1 MGLGVILETQALKCY
16 KLCILLKRRKE
27 NFFFW
32 PLVLSIVPSVL
43 IIIDIQVKWGGY
55 NCLLNFIYKSLLHYI
70 TSKIID
76 VHLLKCQ
83 MRGKKRRGKKKS
95 TIKQKVLAIPLLWE
109 FIKFVLFIFSFVV
122 SILLKFWG
130 WSCVSDTD
138 YAPSNLDDVKFD
150 RFIYFFPKKEEKV
163 LFCFFFLIGRKF
175 CLYKAWW
182 DYDLFYL
189 ILYSKS
195 AFTLFA
201 DL

>member
-1 MGLGVILETQALKCY
+1 MYITQK
-16 KLCILLKRRKE
+16 KKRK
-27 NFFFW
+27 FFFDLLFYQSFHLYLLLLTYKW
-32 PLVLSIVPSVL
+32 NEVVIIVFW
-43 IIIDIQVKWGGY
+43 I
-55 NCLLNFIYKSLLHYI
+55 FFYKSLLHYI

-138 YAPSNLDDVKFD
+138 YASSNLDDVKFD

-163 LFCFFFLIGRKF
+163 LFCFLIGRKF

>member
-1 MGLGVILETQALKCY
+1 MYITQK
-16 KLCILLKRRKE
+16 KKI

-95 TIKQKVLAIPLLWE
+95 TIKQKVLAIPL
-109 FIKFVLFIFSFVV
+109 FM
-122 SILLKFWG
+122 G
-130 WSCVSDTD
+130 
-138 YAPSNLDDVKFD
+138 
-150 RFIYFFPKKEEKV
+150 IY
-163 LFCFFFLIGRKF
+163 
-175 CLYKAWW
+175 
-182 DYDLFYL
+182 
-189 ILYSKS
+189 
-195 AFTLFA
+195 
-201 DL
+201 